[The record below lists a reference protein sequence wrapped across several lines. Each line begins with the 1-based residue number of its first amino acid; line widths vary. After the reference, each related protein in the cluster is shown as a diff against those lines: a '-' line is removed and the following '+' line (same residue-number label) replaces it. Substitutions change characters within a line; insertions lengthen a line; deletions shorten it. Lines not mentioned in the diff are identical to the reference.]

1 MNIHFYISLYTQNKD
16 MKLIWNILKVLLA
29 VFMIYAGSQHFIN
42 PDFFNPFVP
51 DILVFKT
58 AIIYVSGILEVG
70 LGILLLVPKFA
81 SKAALAIFVLMLL
94 FLPIHI
100 WDVFS
105 DTPAIGSHQ
114 AALIRLPMQLVLIA
128 LSFKLYKINA

>member
-1 MNIHFYISLYTQNKD
+1 

-29 VFMIYAGSQHFIN
+29 VFMIYAGLQHFMN

-51 DILVFKT
+51 DVLVFKT
-58 AIIYVSGILEVG
+58 FIIYASGVLEVG

-81 SKAALAIFVLMLL
+81 SKAAYFIFILMLL

-105 DTPAIGSHQ
+105 ETPAIGSHQ
-114 AALIRLPMQLVLIA
+114 AALLRLPIQLVLIA
-128 LSFKLYKINA
+128 LSYKLYKTNA